1 EARKGYFVGLS
12 VSDTGHG
19 MEQATL
25 ARIFEP
31 FFTTKEIGKG
41 TGLGLATVY
50 GIVKQHQGW
59 IEVESQVG
67 QGTTFKI
74 YIPAKSK
81 ARLTPDG
88 KQSQEIPGGDETIL
102 VVEDE
107 VALREL
113 VEEVL
118 RKKGYTVLQASS
130 GVQALKVWQR
140 HKDQIDLVLTDMMM
154 PEGVSGRE
162 LAEKVL
168 TEKPDLKVIYSSGH
182 SLDL

>member
-1 EARKGYFVGLS
+1 MRRSLAGEQVNLRRNPAPHLPPIYADPGMLEQVLVNLLVNARDAMPKGGTLTLHTFTGDIDDAYVQRQPEARKGYFVGLS

-88 KQSQEIPGGDETIL
+88 K
-102 VVEDE
+102 
-107 VALREL
+107 
-113 VEEVL
+113 
-118 RKKGYTVLQASS
+118 
-130 GVQALKVWQR
+130 
-140 HKDQIDLVLTDMMM
+140 
-154 PEGVSGRE
+154 
-162 LAEKVL
+162 
-168 TEKPDLKVIYSSGH
+168 
-182 SLDL
+182 